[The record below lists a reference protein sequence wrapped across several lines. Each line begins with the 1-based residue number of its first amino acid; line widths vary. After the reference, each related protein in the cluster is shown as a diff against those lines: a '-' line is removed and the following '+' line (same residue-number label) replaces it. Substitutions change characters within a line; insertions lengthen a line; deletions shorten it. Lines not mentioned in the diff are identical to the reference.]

1 MIRTKELSAFK
12 TFTMQKALL
21 IPDCVVQVLFEGL
34 YDWYNL
40 LRMSQACEQYAHCLY
55 RRGSSG
61 EWGGVGGW
69 LDISYHM
76 ITQDSKK

>member
-1 MIRTKELSAFK
+1 MIRTKELSTFK

-40 LRMSQACEQYAHCLY
+40 LRMSQACEQYMHIVY
-55 RRGSSG
+55 TG
-61 EWGGVGGW
+61 EGAVVNVGGW

>member
-61 EWGGVGGW
+61 ECGGVVGHF
-69 LDISYHM
+69 ISYDH
-76 ITQDSKK
+76 TG